1 MNKQS
6 SSLYGLLAEFS
17 GPDELLSAA
26 ERAYSLGYRKMDAYS
41 PFPIH
46 GLSEAVGFRKTVLPW
61 IVFGG
66 GLTGAIVG
74 FLLQYWVSVIAY
86 PLNVGGKPLNSWP
99 AFIVVTFELTI
110 LFSALSAVVG
120 MLVLNG
126 LPMPYHPVF
135 NVDKFKKASRDG
147 FFLCIEAQDSQFDRI
162 ETRKFLE
169 SLNPSEISEVED

>member
-1 MNKQS
+1 MNKQNS
-6 SSLYGLLAEFS
+6 SVYGVLAEFS
-17 GPDELLSAA
+17 GPDELLAAA
-26 ERAYSLGYRKMDAYS
+26 ERAYSVGYRKMDAYS

-46 GLSEAVGFRKTVLPW
+46 GLSEAVGFRKTILPW
-61 IVFGG
+61 IVFAG
-66 GLTGAIVG
+66 GLTGAVVG

-99 AFIVVTFELTI
+99 AFIIVCFELTI

-120 MLVLNG
+120 MLALNG

-135 NVDKFKKASRDG
+135 NVDKFKKASREG
-147 FFLCIEAQDSQFDRI
+147 FFLCIEAQDNQFDRV

-169 SLNPSEISEVED
+169 SLNPSEITEVED